1 VGSCLD
7 ITERKRDEQRQ
18 KLLVNELN
26 HRVKNTLTTVQS
38 LAAQTLRSSATL
50 EGFGEA
56 FEARLLALSKT
67 HDILTAQSW
76 EGAPLRRLAELEVA
90 PYVMAGDGSRLTLT
104 GEDLQ
109 LPPKHALAIG
119 LSLHELAT
127 NAVKYGALSVETG
140 RIEVSWQ
147 VRRQAEGRMLEMRW
161 AEMGGPP
168 VQPPSRRGFGS
179 RLIDRSIRTELQ
191 GTVEPDFLPSGLRV
205 TIRIPLPQERPP
217 WDAAGSGSEALGQN
231 AA

>member
-1 VGSCLD
+1 V
-7 ITERKRDEQRQ
+7 E
-18 KLLVNELN
+18 
-26 HRVKNTLTTVQS
+26 H
-38 LAAQTLRSSATL
+38 
-50 EGFGEA
+50 
-56 FEARLLALSKT
+56 
-67 HDILTAQSW
+67 
-76 EGAPLRRLAELEVA
+76 EVA
-90 PYVMAGDGSRLTLT
+90 PYVSAGDGRRLTLT

-147 VRRQAEGRMLEMRW
+147 VRRHAEGRVLEMKW

-168 VQPPSRRGFGS
+168 VEPPSRRGFGS

-205 TIRIPLPQERPP
+205 TIRIPLPQEHPP
-217 WDAAGSGSEALGQN
+217 WDAAGPGIGEALGQN